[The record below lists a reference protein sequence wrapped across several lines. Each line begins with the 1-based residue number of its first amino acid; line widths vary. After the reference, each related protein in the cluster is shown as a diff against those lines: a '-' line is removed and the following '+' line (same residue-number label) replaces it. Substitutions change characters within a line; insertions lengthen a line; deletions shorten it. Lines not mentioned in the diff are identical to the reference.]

1 MDGEYFDNI
10 KSIREYFKVSE
21 YAARYMYR
29 IRMLGYPYKKS
40 YHKNYIEWSVKLQN
54 ALVSSD
60 LIDDFNWGDLKNVS
74 DINTLSDYGININ
87 IQPYTV
93 LCNKTRNMPVKN
105 NPINNEWTVVNK
117 TKKREKKHIVKN
129 LGFLV

>member
-10 KSIREYFKVSE
+10 KSISEYFKVSE
-21 YAARYMYR
+21 CAARYMYR

-54 ALVSSD
+54 ALVSAD

-93 LCNKTRNMPVKN
+93 LCNKTRYLYSTMTTLAISLMPLLLAVN
-105 NPINNEWTVVNK
+105 NRAT
-117 TKKREKKHIVKN
+117 
-129 LGFLV
+129 